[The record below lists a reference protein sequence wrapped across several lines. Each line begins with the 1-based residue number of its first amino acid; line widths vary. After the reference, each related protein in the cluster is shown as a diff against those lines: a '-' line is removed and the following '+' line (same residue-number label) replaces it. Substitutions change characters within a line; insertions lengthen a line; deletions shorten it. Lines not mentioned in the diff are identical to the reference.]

1 MPSQALIN
9 VQQRMSD
16 HMDGILRLFKS
27 GAKITVIVRNPEH
40 GDADVIL
47 GNDDLDDAIAAINH
61 LKAKEPTFKQGNPM
75 PVGD

>member
-16 HMDGILRLFKS
+16 HMDGILRLFKP
-27 GAKITVIVRNPEH
+27 GAKITVVVRNPGH

-47 GNDDLDDAIAAINH
+47 GNDGVILCR
-61 LKAKEPTFKQGNPM
+61 
-75 PVGD
+75 